1 MLLKSFLDRV
11 DLEKITAKNTTSRPS
26 NLIFLCGGSQEKLS
40 LRSELMKYLRARN
53 KEVFKAEDIINW
65 SNSQIFAGDLLEL
78 EKYIAALSGIIV
90 LICESAGSI
99 AELGS
104 FVNDKQI
111 RDKLLVVIERKY
123 KNSPSFIV
131 DGLLANLERTNSVEE
146 REDDYQSQHIC
157 VIDDIPFCCE
167 NEEKKIDI
175 SSFDE
180 LNFDIICQSIDNFK
194 VAGGKID
201 LQNSYYQALFIL
213 DIIML
218 SCVISFQELHGLVK
232 NLKLGISKKSL
243 QKVLLILEKLRLVYK
258 EEIGN
263 KIFYI
268 SKTNSTFLSYKYK
281 EAEEQIN
288 TNTIKE
294 QSRDLLFQPGNKIKQ
309 KLWNKYIS
317 KDTFQKAS
325 QKEISEEK
333 VLQMAPLLYKVFE
346 IPKKK
351 GGMREI
357 AQPVSLL
364 KEKQR
369 EYLNKFSDFPIHPA
383 AKAYQAG
390 VNGILANA
398 TAHIKNK
405 YFLKLDF
412 SDFFHS
418 IRAKEF
424 NIFLCSHKMT
434 QKQRVFFLKMFFM
447 FNKRVNRSYTKEVYR
462 ILKNPQSSLKNI
474 EILMTDTYT
483 DCFRLSIGAP
493 SSPMLSNFFMY
504 SFDSKISQW
513 ATKHQIVYSRYADDL
528 VFSSKKKENFVQQI
542 MEKIQEILST
552 VDWYGNLKLNKQKT
566 KFLSFRNKVTVTG
579 LNITPTGSISIGREQ
594 KKKIRA
600 MLFAIR
606 KGAFDIQQRDYLK
619 GWINYIH
626 TIEPIFYKSLEDG
639 YGEEINS
646 LFKD

>member
-40 LRSELMKYLRARN
+40 LRPELMKYLQARN
-53 KEVFKAEDIINW
+53 REVFKAENIINW

-123 KNSPSFIV
+123 KNSSSFIV
-131 DGLLANLERTNSVEE
+131 DGLLANLERINSIEE
-146 REDDYQSQHIC
+146 SEDDYQSQHIC
-157 VIDDIPFCCE
+157 VIDDIPFCFE
-167 NEEKKIDI
+167 NGEKKIDI
-175 SSFDE
+175 SSFDD
-180 LNFDIICQSIDNFK
+180 LNFDLICQSIDNFK

-213 DIIML
+213 DLIML
-218 SCVISFQELHGLVK
+218 SCVISFQELYGLVK

-268 SKTNSTFLSYKYK
+268 SKTNSTFLFYKYK
-281 EAEEQIN
+281 EAEEPIN

-294 QSRDLLFQPGNKIKQ
+294 QSRDLLFKPGNEIKQ
-309 KLWNKYIS
+309 KLWNKHIA
-317 KDTFQKAS
+317 KDTFQKTL

-333 VLQMAPLLYKVFE
+333 VLQIAPLLYKVFE

-351 GGMREI
+351 GGKREI
-357 AQPVSLL
+357 AQPVALL

-390 VNGILANA
+390 VNGILANV

-424 NIFLCSHKMT
+424 NIFLRSHKMT

-447 FNKRVNRSYTKEVYR
+447 FNKRVNRLYTKEVYR
-462 ILKNPQSSLKNI
+462 MLKNPQSSLKDI
-474 EILMTDTYT
+474 EILMTDTYA

-493 SSPMLSNFFMY
+493 SSPMLSNLFMY
-504 SFDSKISQW
+504 SFDSQISQW
-513 ATKHQIVYSRYADDL
+513 AAKHQIVYSRYADDL
-528 VFSSKKKENFVQQI
+528 VFSSKKKDNFLQQI
-542 MEKIQEILST
+542 MDKIQEILST
-552 VDWYGNLKLNKQKT
+552 VDWYSNLKLNEQKT
-566 KFLSFRNKVTVTG
+566 KFLSFRNRVTVTG
-579 LNITPTGSISIGREQ
+579 FNITISHVFRISKRIT
-594 KKKIRA
+594 KK
-600 MLFAIR
+600 
-606 KGAFDIQQRDYLK
+606 RD
-619 GWINYIH
+619 
-626 TIEPIFYKSLEDG
+626 
-639 YGEEINS
+639 
-646 LFKD
+646 